1 LSELEDAFVKEFEGM
16 TIEPVSLVER
26 KDARAGLQMT
36 FEPDSIRTR
45 YDQWRPR
52 SAALRQ
58 Q

>member
-1 LSELEDAFVKEFEGM
+1 M

-45 YDQWRPR
+45 YDQWRPIR
-52 SAALRQ
+52 LHYAGNKLLVSLRPLQ
-58 Q
+58 WR